1 MFDDTV
7 WEDSD
12 LQGFRFNWDQS
23 EKALDVTHFTPSWTN
38 INEAKLLEQEAINA
52 DVERILCS
60 VCHKV
65 IENSVLYEKEV
76 SFCSEPCWQSV
87 LYTAMDD
94 FSLGGMSAWP
104 LDTFGSY
111 ASKSFLLGLATR
123 SLDGTIIVKM
133 LRHFQMSLSKAT
145 FERLL
150 LANRVA
156 FDHFVNFLRKTGQTQ
171 LLQDLLAA
179 QNLVEHAK
187 IYSYNQLIQQ
197 LDSVNMANAEN
208 LIHRL
213 NVFAL
218 SELTNNPKLNL
229 LRQATLD
236 LSELLRFQFENQPE
250 WTAFCDSLKAVGAA
264 MELGDSA
271 SADLLAL
278 PLSETIRACSWMDK
292 SLGPGSR
299 ANELRTHHNVSDEQF
314 HWYIVEPL
322 VMGSRWAEMDSAL
335 LEKKWLKRRVET
347 RLPTDRLV
355 LYLHALNAPPQ
366 IISTY
371 LSHSE
376 NNEELI
382 ETATRLRMYSVA
394 IQACVRRKD
403 RVALQELLH
412 RIPKKRPEHA
422 EVVYYLSTPVNQWKD
437 GRKS

>member
-38 INEAKLLEQEAINA
+38 VNEAKLLEQEAVNA
-52 DVERILCS
+52 DIERILCS

-65 IENSVLYEKEV
+65 IESSVLYEKEV
-76 SFCSEPCWQSV
+76 SFCSESCWQTV

-111 ASKSFLLGLATR
+111 ASKSFLLELATR
-123 SLDGTIIVKM
+123 SLDGTIIVK
-133 LRHFQMSLSKAT
+133 
-145 FERLL
+145 
-150 LANRVA
+150 
-156 FDHFVNFLRKTGQTQ
+156 
-171 LLQDLLAA
+171 
-179 QNLVEHAK
+179 
-187 IYSYNQLIQQ
+187 
-197 LDSVNMANAEN
+197 
-208 LIHRL
+208 
-213 NVFAL
+213 
-218 SELTNNPKLNL
+218 
-229 LRQATLD
+229 
-236 LSELLRFQFENQPE
+236 
-250 WTAFCDSLKAVGAA
+250 AVGAA
-264 MELGDSA
+264 TELGDSA

-299 ANELRTHHNVSDEQF
+299 ANELRTHHNVSDDQF

-394 IQACVRRKD
+394 IQACVKRKD

-422 EVVYYLSTPVNQWKD
+422 EVVYYLSTPESACEQYLLQVDLMASPVSLQKEASTDVLLLGLSACIMVRSARVPKPSAHTKSVFTNISSIKDDHRCSSALLKEGQKHRNKTIASNITVND
-437 GRKS
+437 RNDSVTGNDDD